1 MEKKTPILSQESWRV
16 SGSIT
21 TSLTTLLG
29 RNKKC
34 HPQPL
39 DHQVSLVADFINQ
52 TMGCWNDELIRNLY
66 VDEDCEKIYLAALPK
81 WRVPFKKAYQLL
93 VQSHDP
99 NQNAI
104 PYPDI
109 PGSVC
114 DEDTA

>member
-21 TSLTTLLG
+21 SSLTTLLG

-66 VDEDCEKIYLAALPK
+66 VDEDCEKILAPHSQKKKKKKNQTLIYLTKSFGHTPK
-81 WRVPFKKAYQLL
+81 MESTIQKG
-93 VQSHDP
+93 
-99 NQNAI
+99 I
-104 PYPDI
+104 PTTSPI
-109 PGSVC
+109 S
-114 DEDTA
+114 